1 MKALNLV
8 KLSKSPKIENEKIF
22 YGILQQKCQLKEG
35 LTSSPNVKTK
45 SGLRTKYLLGKEPDE
60 LKSPP
65 LIL

>member
-8 KLSKSPKIENEKIF
+8 KLSKSPKIENKKSLWNF
-22 YGILQQKCQLKEG
+22 TTKMPLKEG

-45 SGLRTKYLLGKEPDE
+45 SGLRTKYLLGMGQAEM
-60 LKSPP
+60 KSPP